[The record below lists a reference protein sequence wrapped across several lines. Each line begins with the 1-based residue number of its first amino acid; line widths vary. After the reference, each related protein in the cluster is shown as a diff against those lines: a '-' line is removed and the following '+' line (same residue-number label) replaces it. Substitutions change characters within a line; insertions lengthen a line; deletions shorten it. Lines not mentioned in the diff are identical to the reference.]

1 VKGWCNIK
9 NRPSAWRVVLTTFLI
24 AAAVVAIGY
33 SAKVTKIDF
42 VRLIKDAP
50 KAKALITAILTP
62 DLVTRDLQT
71 TTIEMA
77 FPIPCGSAPN
87 ATPVTSGPH
96 LTTSVPCARVKDT
109 FTLEGFNLVP
119 NAQIAIRWLLP
130 DKLTYTLPYVNT
142 DANGHFNAQLD
153 AKQIAATKDNT
164 ASLIQVDTMIPV
176 GSLKASQAVKD
187 VVQAMFVTI
196 FMALLSTSIATVIA
210 VPLSFL
216 AASNITRHGPVGTAV
231 YYLTRSFF
239 NLIRSY
245 DPLVMATVLAFW
257 LGFGPFPGTLALT
270 VVTTASLGKMFSEA
284 VESIDPGP
292 IEALQATGANRLQT
306 VFFSVIPQIVPDFVS
321 YTIYHWDINIRI
333 STIIGFVGGG
343 GIGYYLSTQIN
354 SMIGYHKAG
363 TAIWAIVAVVWAM
376 DFLSAEVRKRL
387 A

>member
-1 VKGWCNIK
+1 M
-9 NRPSAWRVVLTTFLI
+9 
-24 AAAVVAIGY
+24 IGY
-33 SAKVTKIDF
+33 SAKVTKVDF

-50 KAKALITAILTP
+50 KAKTLISAILSP

-71 TTIEMA
+71 TTIEIA
-77 FPIPCGSAPN
+77 FPIPCGSALN
-87 ATPVTSGPH
+87 ATPVTSGPR
-96 LTTSVPCARVKDT
+96 LTTSVPCASVKDT
-109 FTLEGFNLVP
+109 FTLEGFNLSP
-119 NAQIAIRWLLP
+119 NAQIAIRWQIPVIGSL
-130 DKLTYTLPYVNT
+130 TLPYATT
-142 DANGHFNAQLD
+142 DANGHFIMQLD
-153 AKQIAATKDNT
+153 AKQIAASTNNT
-164 ASLIQVDTMIPV
+164 ASLIQVDTRVPV
-176 GSLKASQAVKD
+176 GNMKPSQAVND
-187 VVQAMFVTI
+187 VLQAMFVTI
-196 FMALLSTSIATVIA
+196 FMALLSTSIATLIA

-216 AASNITRHGPVGTAV
+216 AASNITRRGPVGTTV
-231 YYLTRSFF
+231 YYITRSFF

-245 DPLVMATVLAFW
+245 DPLVMATVFAFW
-257 LGFGPFPGTLALT
+257 LGFGPFPGTLALM

-284 VESIDPGP
+284 VENIDPGP

-306 VFFSVIPQIVPDFVS
+306 VVFSVIPQIVPDFVS